1 MSVILSRHDW
11 KCLDHSA
18 RCGVCGEGLW
28 PPFALWH
35 AETELY
41 FCSRCCANL
50 RTSLM
55 ADLIQVT
62 AIRELQQL
70 GYGSHTVERKRI
82 KEVEEAD
89 KTEAKSLPFLPPRP
103 KKLP

>member
-1 MSVILSRHDW
+1 
-11 KCLDHSA
+11 
-18 RCGVCGEGLW
+18 
-28 PPFALWH
+28 
-35 AETELY
+35 
-41 FCSRCCANL
+41 
-50 RTSLM
+50 M

-70 GYGSHTVERKRI
+70 GYGSHTVERKRM